1 MNISGIPQ
9 LQAAA
14 GFSIGEVVV
23 LAKGHRSRTLQEA
36 LAFSLLATAEL
47 NWHSAH
53 NRKSTL
59 KQAFRTLAGR
69 DIVEPDTSK
78 QPQACVHER
87 KRHKEKETSLQWK
100 ALLFTGCWHF
110 LFREAAGYLGK
121 TGLKEDFLC
130 SL

>member
-1 MNISGIPQ
+1 METIPSPTEKTSPIRRLGGKRSIKDKFWKKKEWWPVMNISGIPQ

-69 DIVEPDTSK
+69 DIV
-78 QPQACVHER
+78 
-87 KRHKEKETSLQWK
+87 
-100 ALLFTGCWHF
+100 
-110 LFREAAGYLGK
+110 
-121 TGLKEDFLC
+121 
-130 SL
+130 

>member
-23 LAKGHRSRTLQEA
+23 PAKGHRSRTLQEA
-36 LAFSLLATAEL
+36 PAFSLLATAEL
-47 NWHSAH
+47 SWHSAH

-69 DIVEPDTSK
+69 DIV
-78 QPQACVHER
+78 
-87 KRHKEKETSLQWK
+87 
-100 ALLFTGCWHF
+100 
-110 LFREAAGYLGK
+110 
-121 TGLKEDFLC
+121 
-130 SL
+130 